1 MCWWRNVSGTWR
13 SVFPYKKKGI
23 YLRNP
28 SRFFSQLHASKWVWP
43 WKKKETSEA
52 FGSSSQAI
60 SSLMKR
66 AFRIIS
72 EWLHTPVHI
81 FWPVRH
87 IFSTLQWHQET
98 PASFWLIS
106 MWWRWNVTC
115 WIRSLLTGSDLVRLI
130 QERDPLPAKEA
141 TTAPNPKTSTSCYTS
156 FFSSCN

>member
-1 MCWWRNVSGTWR
+1 
-13 SVFPYKKKGI
+13 
-23 YLRNP
+23 
-28 SRFFSQLHASKWVWP
+28 
-43 WKKKETSEA
+43 
-52 FGSSSQAI
+52 
-60 SSLMKR
+60 MKR

-106 MWWRWNVTC
+106 MWWWWNVTC

-130 QERDPLPAKEA
+130 QERDPLQAKEA
-141 TTAPNPKTSTSCYTS
+141 TTGPNPKTSTTCYTS
-156 FFSSCN
+156 FFPVAIKIYVIIYPGRYSYSYKQNCTHFPGTLFNENNSVIFWKVWHVPPGEILWFD

>member
-1 MCWWRNVSGTWR
+1 MFQAPEGQFSHKKN
-13 SVFPYKKKGI
+13 KKKGI

-28 SRFFSQLHASKWVWP
+28 SWFFSQLHASKWVWP

-72 EWLHTPVHI
+72 EWLHTTVHI

-106 MWWRWNVTC
+106 MWWQWNVSR
-115 WIRSLLTGSDLVRLI
+115 WVRSLLTGSDLVWLI
-130 QERDPLPAKEA
+130 QERDPLQAKEA
-141 TTAPNPKTSTSCYTS
+141 NHWSKSKDQYHLLHLI
-156 FFSSCN
+156 FSSCN